1 MTMHSSRR
9 LVLSTLVSLNGVISE
24 PVKWAGPYFGHGSA
38 AASLATLRECS
49 AMLMGR
55 RTYDI
60 FSRQWPDTPG
70 EYADHLNT
78 MPKYVFSSTLRNPH
92 WTNTT
97 VYDTD
102 VADTVAA
109 MKREPGK
116 DLMVYGHGRF
126 GQTLTAAGLVDE
138 LALIVVPVIVPDG
151 DVFSHPGDTP
161 SEWELLSAGPGA
173 DPGLVSLHYR
183 PRRG

>member
-1 MTMHSSRR
+1 MTTHSPRR

-24 PVKWAGPYFGHGSA
+24 PRAWAGPYFGPGSA
-38 AASLATLRECS
+38 AASLAELRGCS

-70 EYADHLNT
+70 DYAAHLNA
-78 MPKYVFSSTLRNPH
+78 MPKYVFSSTLRDPH

-97 VYDTD
+97 VLDTEI
-102 VADTVAA
+102 AGTVAA
-109 MKREPGK
+109 MKREPGG
-116 DLMVYGHGRF
+116 DLIVYGHGRF
-126 GQTLTAAGLVDE
+126 GRTLTAAGLVDE
-138 LALIVVPVIVPDG
+138 LAVTVVPVIVPDG
-151 DVFSHPGDTP
+151 ASFSDPGDAP
-161 SEWELLSAGPGA
+161 SSWAVLSAGPGA
-173 DPGLVSLHYR
+173 DPGLVSLRYR

>member
-24 PVKWAGPYFGHGSA
+24 PMAWAGPYFGPGSA
-38 AASLATLRECS
+38 AAALAVLRESS

-70 EYADHLNT
+70 EYAAHLNA
-78 MPKYVFSSTLRNPH
+78 MPKYVFSATLRDPR

-97 VYDTD
+97 VLNTD

-109 MKREPGK
+109 LKRESGG
-116 DLMVYGHGRF
+116 DLIVYGHSRF
-126 GQTLTAAGLVDE
+126 GQALTAAGLVDE
-138 LALIVVPVIVPDG
+138 LAMTVVPVIVPGG
-151 DVFSHPGDTP
+151 DSSSRPGDAP
-161 SEWELLSAGPGA
+161 STWELVSAGPGA
-173 DPGLVSLHYR
+173 DPGLVSLRYR

>member
-1 MTMHSSRR
+1 MTMPSSRR
-9 LVLSTLVSLNGVISE
+9 LVLSTLVSLNGVISD
-24 PVKWAGPYFGHGSA
+24 PMAWAGPYFGPGSA
-38 AASLATLRECS
+38 TASLGALRQSS

-70 EYADHLNT
+70 DYAAHLNA
-78 MPKYVFSSTLRNPH
+78 MPKYVFSRTLRDPR

-97 VYDTD
+97 VLGTD
-102 VADTVAA
+102 IAGTVAQL
-109 MKREPGK
+109 KREPGG
-116 DLMVYGHGRF
+116 DLVVYGHGRF
-126 GQTLTAAGLVDE
+126 GRTLTAAGLVDE
-138 LALIVVPVIVPDG
+138 LVVTVVPVIVPDG
-151 DVFSHPGDTP
+151 DTFSHPGDAAST
-161 SEWELLSAGPGA
+161 WELLDAGPGA

>member
-24 PVKWAGPYFGHGSA
+24 PVAWAGPYFGPGSA
-38 AASLATLRECS
+38 AASLRALQESS

-70 EYADHLNT
+70 EYAAHLNA
-78 MPKYVFSSTLRNPH
+78 MPKYVFSSTLRDPR
-92 WTNTT
+92 WSNTT
-97 VYDTD
+97 VLGTD
-102 VADTVAA
+102 VAGTVAQ

-116 DLMVYGHGRF
+116 DLVVYGHGRF
-126 GQTLTAAGLVDE
+126 GRTLTAAGLVDE
-138 LALIVVPVIVPDG
+138 LVVTVVPVIVSDG
-151 DVFSHPGDTP
+151 DFFSAPGGP
-161 SEWELLSAGPGA
+161 SSTWELLDAGPGA
-173 DPGLVSLHYR
+173 DPGLVSLRYR